1 MPGREGAVSG
11 MAVITLERVRALVEE
26 ETDRFVEERPRS
38 KALFEEAGKHLVG
51 GVPMSWMR
59 IWSGG
64 FPVFVES
71 AEGVHVTDVDGH
83 RYLDLCLGDTGALCG
98 HAQPQ
103 IVEAISAQMGHGGT
117 TTMLP
122 TEDSIWVGKELAKR
136 FGLPSWQV
144 LMTATDANRMALK
157 IARAFTGRQLILMFN
172 GTYHGSVDETLVVDF
187 FGEVINVP
195 GMMGPIVP
203 DATAMTKVVDFND
216 VEALEQALAPGDVA
230 CVITEPVMTNIGI
243 IAPEPGF
250 LEALRDL
257 TRRSGTLLLI
267 DETHTMCAGPRGVTG
282 SEGLSPDMFVAGK
295 FIAGGYPAAVLG
307 LISEIADFVAARTPW
322 QNFFGFGG
330 TLSGNPTAVVGIRA
344 ALEHAI
350 TVDNFERMIE
360 LAERMQA
367 GLEKVISGADLAWY
381 VARIGCRVEF
391 RFLPKPP
398 RNGSEAAFAEVDY
411 NAVDIVNEGLTG
423 PLDALIHVWCA
434 NRGILLTPVHE
445 MALIGPTTTADEVD
459 RYVDAIADLVIEL
472 VKA

>member
-1 MPGREGAVSG
+1 MTAP
-11 MAVITLERVRALVEE
+11 TLQRVRELLEE
-26 ETDRFVEERPRS
+26 ETARFVEERPRS
-38 KALFEEAGKHLVG
+38 RALHDEARKHLVG
-51 GVPMSWMR
+51 GVPMPWMR

-64 FPVFVES
+64 FPVFVAS

-98 HAQPQ
+98 HAQPE
-103 IVEAISAQMGHGGT
+103 IVDAIAAQMRHGGT

-122 TEDSIWVGKELAKR
+122 TEDSIWVGQELNKR
-136 FGLPSWQV
+136 FGLPFWQV
-144 LMTATDANRMALK
+144 LMTASDANRMALK
-157 IARAFTGRQLILMFN
+157 IARAITGRQLVLMFN

-216 VEALEQALAPGDVA
+216 VEALEQALATGDVA

-250 LEALRDL
+250 HDALRSL
-257 TRRSGTLLLI
+257 TRKHGTLLLI
-267 DETHTMCAGPRGVTG
+267 DETHSMCAGPRGITGGIGLTPDLFVT
-282 SEGLSPDMFVAGK
+282 GK
-295 FIAGGYPAAVLG
+295 FIAGGFPAAVLG
-307 LISEIADFVAARTPW
+307 VTSEISEFLAARPAW

-330 TLSGNPTAVVGIRA
+330 TLSGNPAAVAGIRA
-344 ALEHAI
+344 ALEHVI
-350 TVDNFERMIE
+350 TADNFERMIE
-360 LAERMQA
+360 LAVRMQL
-367 GLEKVISGADLAWY
+367 GLEKVIGDAGLDWY

-398 RNGSEAAFAEVDY
+398 RNGSEALFNEVEY

-445 MALIGPTTTADEVD
+445 MALVGPTTTAEEVD
-459 RYVDAIADLVIEL
+459 QYVEAISDLVAEL
-472 VKA
+472 VKP